1 MSNGLVK
8 LFAAAAFA
16 GGTLIAT
23 APAWAG
29 EACAGKAGHTVSAA
43 STVGAPAGTSTA
55 AITTAP
61 ATSQGGGG

>member
-16 GGTLIAT
+16 GGALIAT

-29 EACAGKAGHTVSAA
+29 EACAGKAGHAVSAA
-43 STVGAPAGTSTA
+43 STVGAPAKPSTA

-61 ATSQGGGG
+61 ATSQGGG

>member
-1 MSNGLVK
+1 MSNGLVR

-16 GGTLIAT
+16 GGALIAT

-29 EACAGKAGHTVSAA
+29 EACSGKAGHAVSAA
-43 STVGAPAGTSTA
+43 STVGAPASTSTA

-61 ATSQGGGG
+61 TTSQGGG

>member
-1 MSNGLVK
+1 MSNGLVR

-16 GGTLIAT
+16 GGALIAT

-29 EACAGKAGHTVSAA
+29 EACAGKAGHTASAA
-43 STVGAPAGTSTA
+43 STVGAPASTA

-61 ATSQGGGG
+61 ATTQGGG